1 MISSVI
7 LKSRL
12 PILRTLQTIRRDKES
27 GYGGREVGDAVLDF
41 YTKTV
46 YINYK

>member
-1 MISSVI
+1 MN
-7 LKSRL
+7 
-12 PILRTLQTIRRDKES
+12 QS

-41 YTKTV
+41 YTETKTV